1 MAKSFS
7 DIFQDGKN
15 LGMTLETPQFDVS
28 YNADPKS
35 KSDSTATL
43 GFKIVY
49 GEVDPDMTDDG
60 TSGNTAQAMNAVKT
74 LAYQVLR
81 DTNRLSLTLGGDITT
96 GDIGQTLNLDKISVR
111 PIAGT
116 NIWDVSCQYKTRT
129 SDSSSGSSD
138 IGLKNFNFSTVGK
151 TLHITHSLSTVTQS
165 PGMEYGGFNFQ
176 QGIGFNDGE
185 FAGVDVKRPN
195 LVFQRDI
202 WILEA
207 SLTWAIVA
215 ALADFTGSV
224 NDDSFYGFD
233 PGTVLFAGVSQGQRA
248 QLRLGGTTIR
258 YWNITLSFEVAPN
271 EPITF
276 AGETIMKNG
285 WDYYWVFSVKTVL
298 SSDAGKIVYRTPVQ
312 ANIEQVYPYRMFKE
326 FFGFGYNT
334 GPVIDYD
341 EAPFEG

>member
-7 DIFQDGKN
+7 DIFQNGKN
-15 LGMTLETPQFDVS
+15 LGMTLDTPQFDVS

-49 GEVDPDMTDDG
+49 GEVDPDMSDDG
-60 TSGNTAQAMNAVKT
+60 TTGNTAAAMNAVKS
-74 LAYQVLR
+74 LAYQTLR
-81 DTNRLSLTLGGDITT
+81 DTRRLSLTLGGSIET
-96 GDIGQTLNLDKISVR
+96 GDVGQIFNLDKISVR

-116 NIWDVSCQYKTRT
+116 NIWDVTCQYKTR
-129 SDSSSGSSD
+129 SESSEGGSSD

-151 TLHITHSLSTVTQS
+151 TIHITHSLATVTQN
-165 PGMEYGGFNFQ
+165 PGIEYGGFNFQ
-176 QGIGFNDGE
+176 QGIGFTDGE

-195 LVFQRDI
+195 LVVQRDI

-207 SLTWAIVA
+207 SLTWDLIA

-233 PGTVLFAGVSQGQRA
+233 PGTVLFAGVTQGQRA
-248 QLRLGGTTIR
+248 QLRIGGTTIR

-276 AGETIMKNG
+276 KQDTIVKNG
-285 WDYYWVFSVKTVL
+285 WDYYWVFTMKTIL
-298 SSDAGKIVYRTPVQ
+298 SSDSGKIVYRMPIQ
-312 ANIEQVYPYRMFKE
+312 ANVEQVYPYREFKE